1 MNYITYKQAGI
12 SLIVFT
18 VLLVFTMLHHP
29 SGGNLQHINDIATM
43 IVITHSVAI
52 LSLPFGWI
60 GFWGLTRKL
69 GTDSFGSVLGF
80 AMISLG
86 LIAVLLAGATN
97 GLVFPIFMQHY
108 KDASPETMTAIDPI
122 LHYSLAVNHA
132 FDYVYTVAIG
142 LAVLCWSIEI
152 LRTGK
157 LSAWLGWAG
166 VALAVFVVALFIFGV
181 GVNSLH
187 GLRLFGTGVV
197 LWLLAVG
204 GVLARRTYPS
214 EAKGTNEEE
223 RGEAAPTK
231 S

>member
-1 MNYITYKQAGI
+1 MNYITHKKAGL

-18 VLLVFTMLHHP
+18 VLLVFTMTHHP
-29 SGGNLQHINDIATM
+29 SGGSPQHLGDITAM

-52 LSLPFGWI
+52 LALPFGWI
-60 GFWGLTRKL
+60 GFWGLTRKI

-122 LHYSLAVNHA
+122 LRYSLAVNHA

-152 LRTGK
+152 LVTRK
-157 LSAWLGWAG
+157 LPVWIGWVG
-166 VALAVFVVALFIFGV
+166 VALMVFIVALFIFGV
-181 GVNSLH
+181 AVNSLY
-187 GLRLFGTGVV
+187 GLRLFGAGLV
-197 LWLLAVG
+197 LWLLVTAG
-204 GVLARRTYPS
+204 ALIT
-214 EAKGTNEEE
+214 E
-223 RGEAAPTK
+223 
-231 S
+231 

>member
-18 VLLVFTMLHHP
+18 VLLVFTMTHHP
-29 SGGNLQHINDIATM
+29 SGGSIQHLSDITTM

-69 GTDSFGSVLGF
+69 GTDSFGSVLAF

-86 LIAVLLAGATN
+86 LVAVLLAGATN

-122 LHYSLAVNHA
+122 LRYSLAVNHA

-142 LAVLCWSIEI
+142 LAVLCWSIEM
-152 LRTGK
+152 LVTRK
-157 LSAWLGWAG
+157 LPVWIGWAG
-166 VALAVFVVALFIFGV
+166 VTLTVFIVALFIFGV

-187 GLRLFGTGVV
+187 GLRLFGTGLV
-197 LWLLAVG
+197 LWLLVVG
-204 GVLARRTYPS
+204 GALVTARTV
-214 EAKGTNEEE
+214 
-223 RGEAAPTK
+223 
-231 S
+231 

>member
-1 MNYITYKQAGI
+1 MNYITYKKAGI

-29 SGGNLQHINDIATM
+29 SGGSIQHLSDIATM

-60 GFWGLTRKL
+60 GFWGLTLKL
-69 GTDSFGSVLGF
+69 GTDKFGSVLAF

-108 KDASPETMTAIDPI
+108 KDASPETMTAIDPV
-122 LHYSLAVNHA
+122 LRYSLAVNHA

-142 LAVLCWSIEI
+142 LAVLCWSIVI
-152 LRTGK
+152 LVTRK
-157 LSAWLGWAG
+157 LPVWIGWLGIAMAVFMAVPLMAG
-166 VALAVFVVALFIFGV
+166 VA
-181 GVNSLH
+181 VNSVH
-187 GLRLFGTGVV
+187 GLRLFGTGLVV
-197 LWLLAVG
+197 WLLVVG
-204 GVLARRTYPS
+204 GALARRT
-214 EAKGTNEEE
+214 A
-223 RGEAAPTK
+223 
-231 S
+231 

>member
-1 MNYITYKQAGI
+1 
-12 SLIVFT
+12 
-18 VLLVFTMLHHP
+18 
-29 SGGNLQHINDIATM
+29 
-43 IVITHSVAI
+43 
-52 LSLPFGWI
+52 
-60 GFWGLTRKL
+60 
-69 GTDSFGSVLGF
+69 
-80 AMISLG
+80 MISLG
-86 LIAVLLAGATN
+86 LVAVLLAGATN

-122 LHYSLAVNHA
+122 LRYSLAVNHA

-142 LAVLCWSIEI
+142 LAVLCWSIEM
-152 LRTGK
+152 LVTRK
-157 LSAWLGWAG
+157 LPVWIGWAG
-166 VALAVFVVALFIFGV
+166 VTLTVFIVALFIFGV

-187 GLRLFGTGVV
+187 GLRLFGTGLV

>member
-1 MNYITYKQAGI
+1 MNYITYKKAGI

-29 SGGNLQHINDIATM
+29 SGGTLQHLSDITTM

-60 GFWGLTRKL
+60 GFWGLTRKM

-86 LIAVLLAGATN
+86 LVAALLAAATN
-97 GLVFPIFMQHY
+97 GLVFPIFLQHY
-108 KDASPETMTAIDPI
+108 KDASPETMAAIDPI
-122 LHYSLAVNHA
+122 LRYSLAFNNA

-142 LAVLCWSIEI
+142 LAVLCWSIEM
-152 LRTGK
+152 LRTQK
-157 LSAWLGWAG
+157 LPVWIGWIG
-166 VALAVFVVALFIFGV
+166 VALVVFIVALFIFGV

-187 GLRLFGTGVV
+187 GLRLFGGGLV
-197 LWLLAVG
+197 LWLLVTG
-204 GVLARRTYPS
+204 GVLARRT
-214 EAKGTNEEE
+214 A
-223 RGEAAPTK
+223 
-231 S
+231 